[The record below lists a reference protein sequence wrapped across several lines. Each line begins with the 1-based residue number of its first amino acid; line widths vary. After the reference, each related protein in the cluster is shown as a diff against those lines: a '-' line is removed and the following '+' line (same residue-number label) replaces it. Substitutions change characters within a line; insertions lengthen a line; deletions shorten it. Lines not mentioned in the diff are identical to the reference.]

1 MLHSTK
7 TILTVVL
14 LIFLT
19 VNAVHGQYYTLGNDP
34 ARARWRTLS
43 SEHYRLIYPE
53 ETDSIARLY
62 LYTLEKVRPAVMSQL
77 EIDPRPVPVIL
88 HPYTTQSNGVV
99 SWAPKR
105 MELFTSPDPYSSNPD
120 SWITHLSIHESRHVG
135 QVEHFTKGIY
145 RVFYYLLGEQV
156 TGLGLG
162 LFANTYAMEGDAVIA
177 ETELTEGGRGRN
189 ADFTKYLRAMYING
203 DYRNWDRLQFGSF
216 RYYTPNEYVF
226 GYALGSYARYM
237 SGMANYIGQ
246 YFSIP
251 IKKWYDIPLNLD
263 PSRAITG
270 ESKYRTLV
278 RSQHMLGQMWR
289 YDYQSR
295 GQYTAST
302 DLTAKKDRLYTE
314 FTDPILIA
322 DPSSPWYGS
331 IIAVKE
337 GMETVPKLV
346 SIDSTGKERF
356 IRFFAYTH
364 SRLTYDGKH
373 SIYWTEPVS
382 NEAYSLEDFSAV
394 MVFDTRNGKVKSLKH
409 RTKYFNP
416 APSST
421 GDTIAVAEYPIGR
434 TTCLT
439 LLDASTHEPIYSIQA
454 PEGGQ
459 IREQVFDGKDIYCSV
474 IQEDGIGIYRLSG
487 GRWTEVTAPQRQSIS
502 GLRLHGRDLY
512 FSSDLNGV
520 VNIYRYSL
528 EGTGGGHPVR
538 ITNSAYGADYPYFDP
553 SSDTLYYCEYSLDGY
568 RPVVSSPDQLTEVR
582 EDFSKPFR
590 YPLAELLSAQTE
602 SAYTPSP
609 EDTAGRAILD
619 PEQYPSRRYSKL
631 LHSIRIH
638 SWFPVYVNLDRIMS
652 FTFENFTQ
660 TASLGATVL
669 SQNSLGNVISTAAY
683 GYVKDSFTGKFF
695 HSGHLNVDA
704 RIFGGLSV
712 EAGLD
717 VNERNAM
724 DYIYDTGQ
732 ATQIIAERSGKPLIS
747 PHATVYL
754 PLSFNSK
761 GWYRSITPYV
771 SWSFSNDR
779 YYTTDGDII
788 LGTSVMP
795 HQMQYGISYTQTL
808 PTATAQIYPRW
819 GFGISLQGI
828 SRIGAGNYF
837 GNTAY
842 FSGYV
847 YMPGITR
854 QQGLRL
860 GLTAQKQ
867 FVDGKMFLSSMNS
880 LPRGYT
886 GYSFEEA
893 YGSISLD
900 YAIPI
905 YLGDFSLG
913 SILYFKRLQ
922 LIPFGDYGLGMAH
935 GSKAFTPYY
944 SYGADIMVDF
954 IALRFNF
961 PLSVGMRYAHTG
973 PQTGPQDYF
982 GLLFEI
988 SLN

>member
-7 TILTVVL
+7 TILTAIL
-14 LIFLT
+14 LILLT
-19 VNAVHGQYYTLGNDP
+19 ATTVHGQYYTLGNDP
-34 ARARWRTLS
+34 ARARWRTIS
-43 SEHYRLIYPE
+43 SKHYRLIYPE

-105 MELFTSPDPYSSNPD
+105 MELFTSPDPYNSNPD

-135 QVEHFTKGIY
+135 QIEHFTKGIY

-226 GYALGSYARYM
+226 GYALGSYARYI

-346 SIDSTGKERF
+346 SIDSTGRERF
-356 IRFFAYTH
+356 IRFFPYTH

-373 SIYWTEPVS
+373 RIYWTEPVS
-382 NEAYSLEDFSAV
+382 NEASTLEDFSTV

-553 SSDTLYYCEYSLDGY
+553 SSDSLYYCEYSLDGY

-590 YPLAELLSAQTE
+590 YPLAEFLSAQTD

-609 EDTAGRAILD
+609 EDTADRAILD
-619 PEQYPSRRYSKL
+619 PGQYPSRRYSKL
-631 LHSIRIH
+631 LHSIHIH
-638 SWFPVYVNLDRIMS
+638 SWFPVYVNLDRLMS
-652 FTFENFTQ
+652 FTFDNFTQ
-660 TASLGATVL
+660 TASLGATLL
-669 SQNSLGNVISTAAY
+669 SQNNLGNIISTAAY
-683 GYVKDSFTGKFF
+683 GYVRDPFTDRYF
-695 HSGHLNVDA
+695 HSGHFNLDA
-704 RIFGGLSV
+704 RIFGNLSV

-732 ATQIIAERSGKPLIS
+732 ATQIIAERAGKPLIS
-747 PHATVYL
+747 PYATVYM
-754 PLSFNSK
+754 PIDFNSK
-761 GWYRSITPYV
+761 GWYRSLTPYV
-771 SWSFSNDR
+771 SWTFNNDR
-779 YYTTDGDII
+779 YYTTDGQTI
-788 LGTSVMP
+788 LGTSVTP

-828 SRIGAGNYF
+828 SFIGAGNYF

-842 FSGYV
+842 LSGYA
-847 YMPGITR
+847 YMPGFTR

-860 GLTAQKQ
+860 GLKAQKQ
-867 FVDGKMFLSSMNS
+867 FVDGKMFLTSMNS

-886 GYSFEEA
+886 GYCFDET
-893 YGSISLD
+893 YGSVSLD

-935 GSKAFTPYY
+935 RNTALTQYY
-944 SYGADIMVDF
+944 SFGTDIKVDF

-961 PLSVGMRYAHTG
+961 PLSIGMRYAHTG
-973 PQTGPQDYF
+973 PQARPQDYF
-982 GLLFEI
+982 GLLFEV